1 MNDLIRQKRKS
12 YNKELRRQ
20 VVEVQVEIEGIP
32 KTWMP
37 VELLIALVNLN
48 PNQNDRKRKIDHST
62 DAD

>member
-32 KTWMP
+32 KTWIP
-37 VELLIALVNLN
+37 IELLIALVNLN
-48 PNQNDRKRKIDHST
+48 PNDRKRKIDYST